1 MIKPI
6 SFSSLAFRAN
16 ETNSARSLY
25 DARKAENSQI
35 AQSQNDKITGLNLA
49 QNPLNYQ
56 VPMQGI
62 GENLNVIA

>member
-6 SFSSLAFRAN
+6 SVSSLSFRAN
-16 ETNSARSLY
+16 ESNSARGLY
-25 DARKAENSQI
+25 DDCKAKNSQI
-35 AQSQNDKITGLNLA
+35 AQSQNDKIAGLNLA